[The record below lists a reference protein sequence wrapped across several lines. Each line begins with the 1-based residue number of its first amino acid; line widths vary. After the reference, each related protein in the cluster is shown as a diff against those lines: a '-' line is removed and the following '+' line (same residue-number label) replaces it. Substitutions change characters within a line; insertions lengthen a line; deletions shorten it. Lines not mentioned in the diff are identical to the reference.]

1 MVLAD
6 VPGAAGA
13 VLPVRVYAA
22 GPDSQPPVVDS
33 STINGGAPSTSSL
46 NVAVS
51 VSAHDV
57 GGAGITEF
65 RVANTLAALAGAAL
79 APTAGPVEFGW
90 KLKAGAAGTRRV
102 YAQFRDAAM
111 PSNCLAARR
120 TKRTESINS
129 RICTTMV
136 TLYR

>member
-1 MVLAD
+1 M
-6 VPGAAGA
+6 
-13 VLPVRVYAA
+13 RVYAA

-33 STINGGAPSTSSL
+33 LTINGGAPSTSSL

-65 RVANTLAALAGAAL
+65 RVANTLAALAGAAW
-79 APTAGPVEFGW
+79 APYTGPVEFGW

-111 PSNCLAARR
+111 PSNVRAGSA
-120 TKRTESINS
+120 TIN
-129 RICTTMV
+129 TPV
-136 TLYR
+136 YRVA